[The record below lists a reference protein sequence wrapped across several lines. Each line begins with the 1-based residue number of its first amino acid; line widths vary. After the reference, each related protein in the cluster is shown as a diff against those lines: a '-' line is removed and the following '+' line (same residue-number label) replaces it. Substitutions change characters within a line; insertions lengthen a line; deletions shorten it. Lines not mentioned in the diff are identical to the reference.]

1 MSGVTVMYVGIYFI
15 LYLVRIDKTARRDV
29 TVCGASAN
37 FKQNTRG
44 AEHGGAEDGS
54 DRSFVTVHTYMHTAG
69 ITNDIFSSVNISI
82 LLS

>member
-54 DRSFVTVHTYMHTAG
+54 DRSFVTVHTAD

>member
-1 MSGVTVMYVGIYFI
+1 MYVGIYFI

-54 DRSFVTVHTYMHTAG
+54 DRSFVTVHTYYIRRVLRMTY
-69 ITNDIFSSVNISI
+69 F
-82 LLS
+82 LLRTFLYFYLD